1 MNNIISKIFYYMPF
15 FLFEM
20 TENNINYVIKG
31 GKAID
36 ILTQTDIYST
46 DTDWDIVVP
55 NKKIQEFMIRNFINF
70 MTINIPDFN
79 IDLITYNSLIS
90 NVEKNENFKIKNL
103 LYDNND
109 IMDLIIQP
117 INHIIYNNIIQIN
130 NINVVSYDYAIKDN
144 FKTMRDRHKDLL
156 YNGFIEQNNLFY
168 NNKLEID
175 VKKTLKTVD
184 KLYEKQL
191 YNNYIENIKS
201 LKNELKNKEIT
212 DTEYNEDI
220 NEYKTKYINDFYDL
234 KHNNNI
240 NNQLLKQFNKYNRTR
255 KRKNSLLNNKYST
268 LKTLKSKNRKYKSY

>member
-1 MNNIISKIFYYMPF
+1 
-15 FLFEM
+15 
-20 TENNINYVIKG
+20 
-31 GKAID
+31 
-36 ILTQTDIYST
+36 
-46 DTDWDIVVP
+46 
-55 NKKIQEFMIRNFINF
+55 
-70 MTINIPDFN
+70 
-79 IDLITYNSLIS
+79 
-90 NVEKNENFKIKNL
+90 
-103 LYDNND
+103 
-109 IMDLIIQP
+109 MDLIIQP

-234 KHNNNI
+234 QHNNNI

>member
-1 MNNIISKIFYYMPF
+1 MPF

-144 FKTMRDRHKDLL
+144 FKTMLDRHKDLL

-268 LKTLKSKNRKYKSY
+268 LKTLNSKNRKYKSY

>member
-1 MNNIISKIFYYMPF
+1 MPF

-130 NINVVSYDYAIKDN
+130 I
-144 FKTMRDRHKDLL
+144 
-156 YNGFIEQNNLFY
+156 
-168 NNKLEID
+168 ID
-175 VKKTLKTVD
+175 C
-184 KLYEKQL
+184 
-191 YNNYIENIKS
+191 
-201 LKNELKNKEIT
+201 
-212 DTEYNEDI
+212 
-220 NEYKTKYINDFYDL
+220 
-234 KHNNNI
+234 
-240 NNQLLKQFNKYNRTR
+240 
-255 KRKNSLLNNKYST
+255 
-268 LKTLKSKNRKYKSY
+268 